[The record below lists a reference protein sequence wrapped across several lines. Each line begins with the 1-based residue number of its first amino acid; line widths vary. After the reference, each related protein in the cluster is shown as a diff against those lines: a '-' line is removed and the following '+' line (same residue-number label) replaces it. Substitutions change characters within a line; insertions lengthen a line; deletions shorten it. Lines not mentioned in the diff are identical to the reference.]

1 MTRTIV
7 HLVRHGEVY
16 NPDKILYGRIPGYHL
31 SSRGHSMAAR
41 TAESFRDHDVTYL
54 AASPLQRT
62 QETARPIAQVT
73 GLNVDVD
80 KALIE
85 SGNQFEGLHI
95 KGLRSALWHPRHWP
109 NLVNPLEPSWG
120 EAYEGIAERMLG
132 AVDRAR
138 TAAEGHEAVLVSH
151 QLPIVMVQ
159 RTVLGQR
166 LPHAPWNRE
175 CALASV
181 TSLLFADNQITDIFY
196 SSPAQEI

>member
-1 MTRTIV
+1 
-7 HLVRHGEVY
+7 
-16 NPDKILYGRIPGYHL
+16 
-31 SSRGHSMAAR
+31 MAAR

-54 AASPLQRT
+54 AASPLQRA

-80 KALIE
+80 RTLIE
-85 SGNQFEGLHI
+85 SGNQFEGLRT
-95 KGLRSALWHPRHWP
+95 KGLRSALWNPRHWP
-109 NLVNPLEPSWG
+109 KMVNPLEPSWG

-132 AVDRAR
+132 AVDRAH

-181 TSLLFADNQITDIFY
+181 TSLLFEDNQVTDIFY